1 MKFSKTNPFGY
12 GTVVSGERFYDR
24 REECARIVATLSGG
38 NNLVLYAPR
47 RFGKTSLVFK
57 AIGELEAMGFVCV
70 YFDFMQVFSPESF
83 VRLFSKALAAKMGNL
98 TRFAEILATA
108 IKTLRPVLGFG
119 DDGKPELSID
129 FSGGGVDETTVSRLL
144 DLPEK
149 IAGEG
154 KRLLVFFDEFQEMEK
169 LSGINFEG
177 LLRGKVQQSRNVNY
191 LFFGS
196 KTHILKTLFNDRGRA
211 FYNAAS
217 QMSIGP
223 LPRAETVAFL
233 MEKFAADGM
242 EVDAT
247 VVEEII
253 KIAGDI
259 PHYIQLLAAET
270 WQRLAGSGGKVTA
283 EIVSEAADVVLGLKS
298 DYYAELFDRQSNS
311 KKELLLAL
319 AARGGKNIFS
329 AQYRRVNALPGA
341 PTLQRAVAGL
351 VAGGIIEKNK
361 DGYFIADPF
370 FKRFLVK

>member
-1 MKFSKTNPFGY
+1 MNPFGY

-83 VRLFSKALAAKMGNL
+83 VKLFSKALAAKMDSM
-98 TRFAEILATA
+98 TRFAEIFATVV
-108 IKTLRPVLGFG
+108 KTLRPVLGFDG
-119 DDGKPELSID
+119 EGKPEFSID
-129 FSGGGVDETTVSRLL
+129 FSSGGADEATVSRLL

-149 IAGEG
+149 IAGG
-154 KRLLVFFDEFQEMEK
+154 DRRLLVFFDEFQEVEK

-177 LLRGKVQQSRNVNY
+177 LLRGKVQRSRNVNY

-196 KTHILKTLFNDRGRA
+196 KTHILKTLFNDKGRA

-223 LPRAETVAFL
+223 LPEKETIAFL
-233 MEKFAADGM
+233 TKKFAADGM
-242 EVDAT
+242 VLDAA
-247 VVEEII
+247 VAGEII
-253 KIAGDI
+253 KIAGNI
-259 PHYIQLLAAET
+259 PNYIQLLAAET
-270 WQRLAGSGGKVTA
+270 WQRLAGTGGKVTA
-283 EIVSEAADVVLGLKS
+283 KIVSGAADTVLGLKS

-311 KKELLLAL
+311 KKELLFAL
-319 AARGGKNIFS
+319 ATRGGKNIFS
-329 AQYRRVNALPGA
+329 AEYGRVNALPGV

-351 VAGGIIEKNK
+351 VDDGIIEKNN

-370 FKRFLVK
+370 FKRFLEK

>member
-1 MKFSKTNPFGY
+1 MNPFGY

-24 REECARIVATLSGG
+24 REECARIVETLSGG

-83 VRLFSKALAAKMGNL
+83 VKLFSKALAAKMGSL
-98 TRFAEILATA
+98 PRFAEIFATA

-119 DDGKPELSID
+119 SDGTPELSID
-129 FSGGGVDETTVSRLL
+129 FSSGSADEATVARLL

-154 KRLLVFFDEFQEMEK
+154 KRLLVFFDEFQEVEK
-169 LSGINFEG
+169 LSAINFEG
-177 LLRGKVQQSRNVNY
+177 LLRGKVQQGRNVNY

-196 KTHILKTLFNDRGRA
+196 KTHILKSLFNDKGRA

-223 LPRAETVAFL
+223 LPEAETLAFL
-233 MEKFAADGM
+233 TEKFAADGM
-242 EVDAT
+242 EIDAAAAGKIM
-247 VVEEII
+247 E
-253 KIAGDI
+253 IAGNI
-259 PHYIQLLAAET
+259 PNYIQLLAAET
-270 WQRLAGSGGKVTA
+270 WQRLAGTGGKVTA
-283 EIVSEAADVVLGLKS
+283 EIVSGAADTVLGLKS

-319 AARGGKNIFS
+319 AAHGGKNIFS
-329 AQYRRVNALPGA
+329 AEYIRVNALPSA

-351 VAGGIIEKNK
+351 VADGVIEKNNE
-361 DGYFIADPF
+361 GYFIADPF
-370 FKRFLVK
+370 FKRFLDEK